1 MSVSKQKRRYS
12 CQSWNVAAKV
22 VLTPEIFEDEI
33 TDNEDFVT
41 AFEDCNEI
49 EGDDATEALQTCKED
64 ISEETISETLV
75 SRDHEPE
82 RNKPCQ
88 KTAKEII
95 KMCDKAQDQL
105 RRSLLLEN
113 LPQNLECDRDID
125 KVNELIHSDNEDQ
138 IGEHKNGIDS
148 KSWDRSKTLIVQ
160 QSTFHDQVS
169 NSVTMKSSKKFVTCN
184 NIQVP
189 KWDDGCSKS
198 ITESSKTMLCPDET
212 SKTFQAEKN
221 PKPIE
226 KTLMQEDISSSETL
240 CIDESLSETC
250 IVDIASDTSCTML
263 NDDSESQTCVVTDP
277 STVTMTANDVQG
289 GKDQST
295 TIHIKEDS
303 GDPTTMSQDD
313 HDNDDSY
320 SDTMLLSRDSSEG
333 CSSGHGPSRRS
344 HSLLFTRI
352 KQRYEQSTCT
362 DSITQDISSSPSK
375 PKKVLR
381 ELSLPTQPIVKYQ
394 NIPFSSSQNS
404 NNVRGSAKNVIK
416 GHIEEQFKTDNDIVN
431 GGKSIKDEN
440 VVKQTSTENN
450 PDSLQKTSQAI
461 YQNQDQILIIQ
472 QMTKNIKQTKH
483 LEERICGSQSEQKQ
497 KENSQINKNDELQSQ
512 RVFENVKIS
521 NENGIKITSIVADDI
536 KCATDHEKQTV
547 SKSTD
552 ALKKGYSQVKKE
564 KKKDKTVQQ
573 ENEVHVY
580 EEVNPEQSSVLVE
593 ERMHLEEIPTDH
605 IYDEIKRAH
614 RPSKYSYQLGI
625 SLLTIYFLLQTLFK
639 G

>member
-75 SRDHEPE
+75 STDHEPE

-148 KSWDRSKTLIVQ
+148 KSWDRSETLIVQ

-313 HDNDDSY
+313 HDNDDSC

-362 DSITQDISSSPSK
+362 DSITQDLSSSPSK

-404 NNVRGSAKNVIK
+404 NNVMGNTKNVIR
-416 GHIEEQFKTDNDIVN
+416 GHIKEQFKTDNDIVN
-431 GGKSIKDEN
+431 GGKSLKDEN
-440 VVKQTSTENN
+440 VVKQTSTKNN
-450 PDSLQKTSQAI
+450 PDSSQKTSQAI
-461 YQNQDQILIIQ
+461 YQNQEQFLIIQ
-472 QMTKNIKQTKH
+472 QMTNNNKQGKH
-483 LEERICGSQSEQKQ
+483 LEERICESQSEKEQ
-497 KENSQINKNDELQSQ
+497 KEDSKINKNNELQSQ

-521 NENGIKITSIVADDI
+521 NENGIKTTSIVADDI

-552 ALKKGYSQVKKE
+552 ALKKGYSQVNKE
-564 KKKDKTVQQ
+564 KKKDKIVQQ

-580 EEVNPEQSSVLVE
+580 EEVNPEQSLVLVE
-593 ERMHLEEIPTDH
+593 ERMHLEDIPTEH

-614 RPSKYSYQLGI
+614 RPSK
-625 SLLTIYFLLQTLFK
+625 
-639 G
+639 

>member
-33 TDNEDFVT
+33 TNNEDFVT

-75 SRDHEPE
+75 SGDHGPE

-125 KVNELIHSDNEDQ
+125 RVNELIHSNNGDQ
-138 IGEHKNGIDS
+138 IGESSQHKNDIDS
-148 KSWDRSKTLIVQ
+148 RSWDRSETMIVQ

-169 NSVTMKSSKKFVTCN
+169 NSVTMRSSKSKSKSFVNSN

-198 ITESSKTMLCPDET
+198 ITESSKTMLCP
-212 SKTFQAEKN
+212 EKN
-221 PKPIE
+221 PKPSE

-320 SDTMLLSRDSSEG
+320 SETMLLSRDSSEG

-344 HSLLFTRI
+344 HSLLLTRI

-362 DSITQDISSSPSK
+362 DSITQDLSSSPSK

-404 NNVRGSAKNVIK
+404 NNVRGNAKNVIK
-416 GHIEEQFKTDNDIVN
+416 GHIKEQFKTDNDIVN
-431 GGKSIKDEN
+431 GGKSLKDEN
-440 VVKQTSTENN
+440 VKQTSTKTN
-450 PDSLQKTSQAI
+450 PDSSQKTSQAI
-461 YQNQDQILIIQ
+461 YQNQEQFLLIQ
-472 QMTKNIKQTKH
+472 QMTNNNKQTQ
-483 LEERICGSQSEQKQ
+483 RICESQSEKKQ
-497 KENSQINKNDELQSQ
+497 KEDSQINKNNELQSQ

-521 NENGIKITSIVADDI
+521 NENGIKTTSIVVDDI

-564 KKKDKTVQQ
+564 KKRDKTVQQ

-614 RPSKYSYQLGI
+614 RPSK
-625 SLLTIYFLLQTLFK
+625 
-639 G
+639 

>member
-22 VLTPEIFEDEI
+22 VLTPEIFEDEV

-49 EGDDATEALQTCKED
+49 EGDDATEALQTCQED

-75 SRDHEPE
+75 SGDHGPE

-125 KVNELIHSDNEDQ
+125 KVNELIHSNNADQ
-138 IGEHKNGIDS
+138 IGESSQHKNDIDS
-148 KSWDRSKTLIVQ
+148 RSWDRSETMIVQ

-169 NSVTMKSSKKFVTCN
+169 NSVTMRSSKSTSKSFVNSN

-198 ITESSKTMLCPDET
+198 ITESSKTMLCP
-212 SKTFQAEKN
+212 EKN
-221 PKPIE
+221 PKPSE

-320 SDTMLLSRDSSEG
+320 SETMLLSRDSSEG

-362 DSITQDISSSPSK
+362 DSITQDLSSSPSK

-404 NNVRGSAKNVIK
+404 NNVRGNAKNVIK
-416 GHIEEQFKTDNDIVN
+416 EQFKEQLKTDNIIAN
-431 GGKSIKDEN
+431 AKDAN
-440 VVKQTSTENN
+440 VVKQTPTKHN
-450 PDSLQKTSQAI
+450 PDSSEKTSQAI
-461 YQNQDQILIIQ
+461 YQNQEQFLLIQ
-472 QMTKNIKQTKH
+472 QMTNNNKQAKH
-483 LEERICGSQSEQKQ
+483 LEERICESQSEQKQ
-497 KENSQINKNDELQSQ
+497 KEDSQINKNDELQSQ

-605 IYDEIKRAH
+605 IYDEIKRVH
-614 RPSKYSYQLGI
+614 RPSK
-625 SLLTIYFLLQTLFK
+625 
-639 G
+639 